1 MTRALLVMVVSAVLA
16 GGGVYAA
23 PSAPASQ
30 GVPSD
35 ATPAAAGEAV
45 HQAVGAARVQD
56 EHQTEPHATGGRG
69 RRNNRAGSA
78 KSRPRGNAAVS
89 KANARQPE
97 ATGARLGAP
106 GNPTSVRPLP
116 SVQSSA
122 PASHGSNQNEAI
134 YRALPVRT
142 GSVIRPAGASSR
154 SSRHRDPNPAV
165 IGGAAT
171 PNKGT
176 ASLDGA
182 RTNLKTSRN

>member
-1 MTRALLVMVVSAVLA
+1 MTRALLVMMVSAVLA

-23 PSAPASQ
+23 PRAPASTE
-30 GVPSD
+30 VPSD

-45 HQAVGAARVQD
+45 HQAVGPRRV
-56 EHQTEPHATGGRG
+56 ENGHQTEARATGG

-106 GNPTSVRPLP
+106 GNPTNARPLP
-116 SVQSSA
+116 SVQSGA

-142 GSVIRPAGASSR
+142 GSVIRPAGASSG

-182 RTNLKTSRN
+182 RMNLKTSRN